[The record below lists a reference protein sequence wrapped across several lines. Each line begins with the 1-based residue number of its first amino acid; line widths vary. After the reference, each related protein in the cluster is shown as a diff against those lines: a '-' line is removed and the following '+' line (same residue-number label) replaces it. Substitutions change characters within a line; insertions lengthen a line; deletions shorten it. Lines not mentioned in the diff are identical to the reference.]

1 MTLTRFHLLAVL
13 ALLFFVTPA
22 KADALDRHFSTND
35 PNATMTVD
43 HSVWERILSEYVVVS
58 GDRINRFAY
67 GRVSAADKK
76 ALKSYLTALQSV
88 KVAALKADEQRAYWI
103 NFYNALTIDV
113 VLDHYPV
120 KTIKD
125 ISLGGGFFASGPWKK
140 PLATVEGKA
149 LSLDNIEHDILR
161 KVWRDPRVHYAV
173 NCASM
178 SCPNLMAKAF
188 TAANLEQ
195 MLTQGA
201 RDYINHPRGVRV
213 DNGKVYLSQIF
224 DWYRKDFGASEA
236 DVLTHVAGYA
246 APGLKAQLQ
255 GITRVA
261 DYNYDWS
268 LNEAK

>member
-1 MTLTRFHLLAVL
+1 MTLV
-13 ALLFFVTPA
+13 
-22 KADALDRHFSTND
+22 
-35 PNATMTVD
+35 MTVD
-43 HSVWERILSEYVVVS
+43 HSAWTRILSTYVVAS
-58 GDRINRFAY
+58 PDRVNRFAY

-76 ALKSYLTALQSV
+76 ALKACLTALQGV
-88 KVAALKADEQRAYWI
+88 KVAALSGDEQRAFWI

-120 KTIKD
+120 KSIKD
-125 ISLGGGFFASGPWKK
+125 ISLGGGLFASGPWKK
-140 PLATVEGKA
+140 ALVNVEGKA

-161 KVWRDPRVHYAV
+161 KTWRDPRVHYAV

-178 SCPNLMAKAF
+178 SCPNLMAQAF

-213 DNGKVYLSQIF
+213 DNRKVCLSRIF
-224 DWYRKDFGASEA
+224 EWYRKDFGANEA
-236 DVLTHVAGYA
+236 DVLAHVQTYA
-246 APGLKAQLQ
+246 EPDLKAQLQ

-261 DYNYDWS
+261 DYTYDWS